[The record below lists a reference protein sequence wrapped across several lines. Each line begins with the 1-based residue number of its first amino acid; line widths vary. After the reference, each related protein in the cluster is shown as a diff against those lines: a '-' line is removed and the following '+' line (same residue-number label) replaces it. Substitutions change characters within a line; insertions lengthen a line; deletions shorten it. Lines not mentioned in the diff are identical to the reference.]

1 MTHYFSKEP
10 FFKKLKIRKITTNLR
25 GLNITLITLPGVFSS
40 VGVDLGTRLLIENMI
55 VQNYWS
61 ILDLGCGYG
70 VIGIVAAKL
79 APNGHVVMTDINKLA
94 LKLAKI
100 NARLNNV
107 KNVKVRY
114 GNLYEPVRNMKFNT
128 IITNPP
134 WSAGMDINEKLIRES
149 INYLELDGYFQ
160 LVVPSKFSK
169 RIAKIIEETYGNLE
183 EIASESRYVVYV
195 ARKVVKN

>member
-1 MTHYFSKEP
+1 MSHYFNREP
-10 FFKKLKIRKITTNLR
+10 FFKKLRIRKIITNLR
-25 GLNITLITLPGVFSS
+25 GFNITLITLPGVFSS
-40 VGVDLGTRLLIENMI
+40 IGIDLGTRLLIENMI
-55 VQNYWS
+55 VQDYWN

-79 APNGHVVMTDINKLA
+79 APNGHVIMTDINKLA

-100 NARLNNV
+100 NVRLNNV
-107 KNVKVRY
+107 KNVKIRY
-114 GNLYEPVRNMKFNT
+114 GNLYEPVKNMKFNT

-134 WSAGMDINEKLIRES
+134 WSAGMSLNEKLIRES
-149 INYLELDGYFQ
+149 INYLEPGGYFQ

-169 RIAKIIEETYGNLE
+169 RIAKIVEETYGNFE
-183 EIASESRYVVYV
+183 ELTSESRYVVYV